1 VTAQPRISVVVPAYN
16 AAHTIDRCLT
26 ALADQTFLREDYEI
40 IVVDDGSTDET
51 LTRVRAHAGMRFV
64 TQTHAGPAAAR
75 NLGGQHARG
84 DVLLFTDA
92 DCAPARDWIERMFA
106 PFHDKEIVGV
116 KGTYVTQQRQI
127 VARFVQLEY
136 EDKYDRMAEEKY
148 IDFIDTYAAGYRR
161 DIFLASGGFDPG
173 FPNASVE
180 DQEFSFRLARQGHKM
195 VFVRE
200 ASVCHLAHPGSLW
213 AYWRRKSR
221 IGYWKV
227 LVTRRYPDKVW
238 HDSHTPQALKAQI
251 LLVGLGLLCLFGAF
265 LWLPMLWGLAVATFL
280 FLLSALPFVLKA
292 WGKDQLVAVVSP
304 GLLFLRALALGTG
317 FAVGLVA
324 HRGSRQTTEKMGGP
338 QEGPVPRAIGS
349 PSSHGLD
356 DRGWRPFVKREI
368 DIVGAA
374 IGLLLSVPIVSI
386 AAILIKL
393 DSRGPIFFVQDRAGE
408 NGRVFKIYKLRTMVD
423 NAEKLLDQ
431 LIDLDSLDEP
441 VFKLRDDPRVTRVG
455 RFLRRWSI
463 DELPQFLNVLKGDM
477 SLVGPRPEDVRIV
490 RYYDSWHRQ
499 RLRVKPGVTGPV
511 QVNGRGDL
519 SLEERVQL
527 EVDYIRNYSLGRDL
541 KILLRTIPAVIRGNG
556 SY

>member
-16 AAHTIDRCLT
+16 AARTIDHCLT
-26 ALADQTFLREDYEI
+26 ALADQTFPREDYEI
-40 IVVDDGSTDET
+40 IVVDDGSSDET
-51 LTRVRAHAGMRFV
+51 CARVGAHAGVRLV

-75 NLGGQHARG
+75 NLGAQHAGG
-84 DVLLFTDA
+84 DILFFTDA
-92 DCAPARDWIERMFA
+92 DCAPAEDWIERMSA
-106 PFHDKEIVGV
+106 PFDDEEIVGV
-116 KGTYVTQQRQI
+116 KGTYVTRQREI
-127 VARFVQLEY
+127 VARFAQLEY
-136 EDKYDRMAEEKY
+136 EAKYDRMAQHRY

-161 DIFLASGGFDPG
+161 DVFLANGGFDPT
-173 FPNASVE
+173 FTYASVE
-180 DQEFSFRLARQGHKM
+180 DQEYSFRLARQGHKM

-200 ASVCHLAHPGSLW
+200 ASVCHLAHPRSVW

-238 HDSHTPQALKAQI
+238 YDSHTPQILKAQI
-251 LLVGLGLLCLFGAF
+251 LLVGLGLLCLLGAL
-265 LWLPMLWGLAVATFL
+265 LWLPMLWGSAAATLL

-292 WGKDQLVAVVSP
+292 WGKDPLVAVVSP

-324 HRGSRQTTEKMGGP
+324 QRGSRQTLEEMGGP
-338 QEGPVPRAIGS
+338 QEGSVPRPIRS
-349 PSSHGLD
+349 PSSHDLT
-356 DRGWRPFVKREI
+356 DRGWRILVKRVM
-368 DIVGAA
+368 DVVGAA
-374 IGLLLSVPIVSI
+374 IGLLLSVPVVPV

-393 DSRGPIFFVQDRAGE
+393 DSRGPVFFVQDRVGE
-408 NGRVFKIYKLRTMVD
+408 NGRIFKIYKLRTMVD
-423 NAEKLLDQ
+423 NAEELLDQ

-477 SLVGPRPEDVRIV
+477 SLVGPRPEEVRIV
-490 RYYDSWHRQ
+490 HYYDAWHRM
-499 RLRVKPGVTGPV
+499 RLRVRPGVTGPV
-511 QVNGRGDL
+511 QVNGRGAL
-519 SLEERVQL
+519 LLEERVRL
-527 EVDYIRNYSLGRDL
+527 EVDYIRNYSLGRDFR
-541 KILLRTIPAVIRGNG
+541 ILLRTISAVIRGYG